1 MEFYLFNCRPL
12 KIVSNNTNLPGS
24 VAIYTAFQP
33 KHHVCC
39 DIIIFFSN
47 DEEIGTQCTMIEET
61 PQLLDSELDA
71 DMLEM
76 FNLFIEENEFQKVYL
91 TKSVARN
98 IIDNAI
104 PIEDQLVTH

>member
-12 KIVSNNTNLPGS
+12 KMTSNNTNLPSS

-33 KHHVCC
+33 EYRVCC
-39 DIIIFFSN
+39 DVIIFFSN
-47 DEEIGTQCTMIEET
+47 DEKIGIQCTMIEET

-71 DMLEM
+71 DILEM
-76 FNLFIEENEFQKVYL
+76 FNLYIGENEFQKVFL
-91 TKSVARN
+91 TKNVAKN

>member
-12 KIVSNNTNLPGS
+12 KMVSNNTNILGS

-47 DEEIGTQCTMIEET
+47 DKKIGTQCTMIEET
-61 PQLLDSELDA
+61 PQLLDPELDI
-71 DMLEM
+71 DILEM
-76 FNLFIEENEFQKVYL
+76 FNLYIEENEFQKVCL
-91 TKSVARN
+91 TENISKN
-98 IIDNAI
+98 IIDNAM
-104 PIEDQLVTH
+104 PMEDQLVTH